1 MSARTTRAGWVWAG
15 SAVLLSALA
24 VPWFLWRDGT
34 VVAGLPI
41 WLWWHIGWMLLAAVV
56 FSVFARRAWGVGIEE
71 A

>member
-24 VPWFLWRDGT
+24 VPWFLWRDGP
-34 VVAGLPI
+34 VVAG
-41 WLWWHIGWMLLAAVV
+41 WHIGWMLLAAVV